1 MDHQI
6 LDVPDAHR
14 GKSDTWAI
22 LGVIMGGDKPTSMDG
37 YLMPMFQDL
46 QAALGDDPR
55 GHMFLRYQGP
65 NDGRPHAEPRLIPI
79 LISLVADTP
88 ARATM
93 TKGLPHMAGMG
104 CFWCWLKTAKEDN
117 AIHPKGYATPVPTPV
132 VPALVRPPVV
142 QEPGEAAPPAPSHV
156 HMWEPVC
163 RVTNEEMRLR
173 GELVESGHLT
183 QSDAGCIGVP
193 IVCKYFEHVQPSW
206 AHVVPTGH
214 SLLFGLVK
222 SHLKWVFAPGSPFR
236 ARERRL
242 MKARFGHL
250 MVPTEYGRKPYHHNK
265 CSGWIMESFMHFIK
279 HEWAY
284 VFKGIMTKPEHAKHL
299 ELWRCLVSAS
309 LHYLTPGADTPE
321 TVLENIET
329 AYANLKKYAVG
340 MQEFQEELKA
350 PDTTFSP
357 NLHMLICRLYLQEL
371 ERGRSF
377 RDAEFWV
384 ERLMQYVKLWAG
396 KHSPGCSKGLI
407 SCLRDQVHR
416 GVKRFA
422 AMRPDAADAEEQRAG
437 PKRAR
442 LVGPGRDP
450 ISVAD
455 AQVQEGQQCQLVGA
469 GSLRCPVPDSEERVR
484 QACCIT
490 VGEMNRGR
498 EQHSGWEPADVNALF
513 PTASNVPGEAAVP
526 PARPGLVRY
535 YTRAMCTQQK
545 MNSVAYRRAVKRPST
560 WVLAQYFH
568 GGSTEKINKYA
579 AHIEFWVRLEHPD
592 HPGHFLR
599 LAIARLVRLHPQA
612 APAPRPAAP
621 TAAAPPPKRKQMVSD
636 VNPDQWYGIDGEL
649 LHTMLVC
656 AFPDGEG
663 KPMPPAQVTLL
674 IRVSDRYSL
683 AGPAGCHRD
692 AN

>member
-1 MDHQI
+1 
-6 LDVPDAHR
+6 
-14 GKSDTWAI
+14 
-22 LGVIMGGDKPTSMDG
+22 
-37 YLMPMFQDL
+37 
-46 QAALGDDPR
+46 
-55 GHMFLRYQGP
+55 
-65 NDGRPHAEPRLIPI
+65 
-79 LISLVADTP
+79 
-88 ARATM
+88 
-93 TKGLPHMAGMG
+93 
-104 CFWCWLKTAKEDN
+104 
-117 AIHPKGYATPVPTPV
+117 
-132 VPALVRPPVV
+132 
-142 QEPGEAAPPAPSHV
+142 
-156 HMWEPVC
+156 
-163 RVTNEEMRLR
+163 
-173 GELVESGHLT
+173 
-183 QSDAGCIGVP
+183 
-193 IVCKYFEHVQPSW
+193 
-206 AHVVPTGH
+206 
-214 SLLFGLVK
+214 
-222 SHLKWVFAPGSPFR
+222 
-236 ARERRL
+236 
-242 MKARFGHL
+242 
-250 MVPTEYGRKPYHHNK
+250 
-265 CSGWIMESFMHFIK
+265 MHFIK

-284 VFKGIMTKPEHAKHL
+284 VFKDIITKPQHARHL
-299 ELWRCLVSAS
+299 KLWRCLVAAS

-329 AYANLKKYAVG
+329 AYGNLKEYAVG
-340 MQEFQEELKA
+340 MQEFQADLKA

-416 GVKRFA
+416 GVKRYA
-422 AMRPDAADAEEQRAG
+422 ATRPDAAEAEEQQAA

-442 LVGPGRDP
+442 LVGPARDP

-455 AQVQEGQQCQLVGA
+455 AQVLEGQQCLMVGA

-526 PARPGLVRY
+526 PARSGLVRY
-535 YTRAMCTQQK
+535 FTRAVCTQQR

-568 GGSTEKINKYA
+568 GGSRKKINKYA
-579 AHIEFWVRLEHPD
+579 AHIEFWVRLEHPN

-599 LAIARLVRLHPQA
+599 LAIARLVRLHPERGLPELLHGVGDPKPEPVPEDEPEPELEGQQRDGAGTSGTTGQHVAMPLEGARGVQFGEPDAAQA
-612 APAPRPAAP
+612 APAP
-621 TAAAPPPKRKQMVSD
+621 KRKQPVSD

-663 KPMPPAQVTLL
+663 VGDMYFVP
-674 IRVSDRYSL
+674 YNSL
-683 AGPAGCHRD
+683 SKA
-692 AN
+692 

>member
-1 MDHQI
+1 MQH
-6 LDVPDAHR
+6 
-14 GKSDTWAI
+14 
-22 LGVIMGGDKPTSMDG
+22 
-37 YLMPMFQDL
+37 
-46 QAALGDDPR
+46 
-55 GHMFLRYQGP
+55 
-65 NDGRPHAEPRLIPI
+65 
-79 LISLVADTP
+79 
-88 ARATM
+88 
-93 TKGLPHMAGMG
+93 
-104 CFWCWLKTAKEDN
+104 KT
-117 AIHPKGYATPVPTPV
+117 
-132 VPALVRPPVV
+132 
-142 QEPGEAAPPAPSHV
+142 
-156 HMWEPVC
+156 
-163 RVTNEEMRLR
+163 
-173 GELVESGHLT
+173 
-183 QSDAGCIGVP
+183 
-193 IVCKYFEHVQPSW
+193 
-206 AHVVPTGH
+206 
-214 SLLFGLVK
+214 
-222 SHLKWVFAPGSPFR
+222 
-236 ARERRL
+236 
-242 MKARFGHL
+242 RFG
-250 MVPTEYGRKPYHHNK
+250 V
-265 CSGWIMESFMHFIK
+265 
-279 HEWAY
+279 
-284 VFKGIMTKPEHAKHL
+284 
-299 ELWRCLVSAS
+299 LVVGA
-309 LHYLTPGADTPE
+309 LGADTPDN
-321 TVLENIET
+321 VHENIET

-340 MQEFQEELKA
+340 MQEFQEDLKA

-422 AMRPDAADAEEQRAG
+422 AMRPDAADAEEQRAV

-442 LVGPGRDP
+442 LVGPARDP

-455 AQVQEGQQCQLVGA
+455 AQVHEGQQCQLVGA
-469 GSLRCPVPDSEERVR
+469 GVLRCPVPDSEERVR

-498 EQHSGWEPADVNALF
+498 EQHSGWELAHINAIF
-513 PTASNVPGEAAVP
+513 PTAANVPGEAAAP

-535 YTRAMCTQQK
+535 FTRAVCTQQR

-599 LAIARLVRLHPQA
+599 LAIAWLVRLHPVRGLPELLHGVGDPKHEPVPEDETQPQPQRQTQDGA
-612 APAPRPAAP
+612 GTSG
-621 TAAAPPPKRKQMVSD
+621 TADQTVAMPIQGVNAPKRKQPVSD

-663 KPMPPAQVTLL
+663 VGDMYFVP
-674 IRVSDRYSL
+674 YNSL
-683 AGPAGCHRD
+683 SKA
-692 AN
+692 